1 MDVTTIAFG
10 SRKEPAG
17 VEYHQIQG
25 WLAGWDRFAGSLCR
39 GEKFDMSVPT
49 DEAKLGELMGRMVGY
64 MTGGAMCFSIWLG
77 DELGI
82 YRVLEGAGP
91 LKAEQVADQT
101 GCHPRLVREWL
112 DGQAAGGLVS
122 LRAPGRHLRAHG
134 RRRPWPWP
142 MRTRRCSWPEA

>member
-82 YRVLEGAGP
+82 YRVLEGAG
-91 LKAEQVADQT
+91 AAQ
-101 GCHPRLVREWL
+101 GR
-112 DGQAAGGLVS
+112 AGGGADRVS
-122 LRAPGRHLRAHG
+122 SSSGAGMAGRAG
-134 RRRPWPWP
+134 RRGPGQL
-142 MRTRRCSWPEA
+142 